1 LTKAASDHILYITVR
16 AKGKQMKR
24 FLIDTASN
32 TMTAACIAGV
42 LLCGA
47 ATQAKAGPSEHEL
60 KNMLKAVVIGAVVKE
75 VFYNGERGRG
85 LGAANPYGSEYNPI
99 NERHRPGYA
108 AGANDPRVVCGTK
121 VIRHQNYAEQV
132 KVNCFG
138 QVLSTR
144 IIRR

>member
-1 LTKAASDHILYITVR
+1 M
-16 AKGKQMKR
+16 KQ
-24 FLIDTASN
+24 FLINSTSN
-32 TMTAACIAGV
+32 LMSAAVIAGG
-42 LLCGA
+42 LA
-47 ATQAKAGPSEHEL
+47 IAPAPAEANDEL
-60 KNMLKAVVIGAVVKE
+60 ENMLTAVIVGAIVKE
-75 VFYNGERGRG
+75 VLYDGERGEG
-85 LGAANPYGSEYNPI
+85 LGAMNPYGSEHNPI

-121 VIRHQNYAEQV
+121 VIRHKNYAEQV

>member
-1 LTKAASDHILYITVR
+1 MMPAPAEANDEVKNILTAVIV
-16 AKGKQMKR
+16 
-24 FLIDTASN
+24 
-32 TMTAACIAGV
+32 
-42 LLCGA
+42 GA
-47 ATQAKAGPSEHEL
+47 
-60 KNMLKAVVIGAVVKE
+60 IVKE
-75 VFYNGERGRG
+75 VLYDDERGEG

-108 AGANDPRVVCGTK
+108 SGANDPRRVCGTK
-121 VIRHQNYAEQV
+121 VIRHGNYAEQV

>member
-1 LTKAASDHILYITVR
+1 MNIKQHAINATSTALSVITLVGGISM
-16 AKGKQMKR
+16 AQP
-24 FLIDTASN
+24 
-32 TMTAACIAGV
+32 
-42 LLCGA
+42 
-47 ATQAKAGPSEHEL
+47 AKANAEL
-60 KNMLKAVVIGAVVKE
+60 ENMLTAVIVGAIVKE
-75 VFYNGERGRG
+75 VLYDGERGEG
-85 LGAANPYGSEYNPI
+85 LGAMNPYGTEHNPI

-121 VIRHQNYAEQV
+121 VIRHKNYAEQV

>member
-1 LTKAASDHILYITVR
+1 MA
-16 AKGKQMKR
+16 QP
-24 FLIDTASN
+24 
-32 TMTAACIAGV
+32 
-42 LLCGA
+42 
-47 ATQAKAGPSEHEL
+47 AKANAEL
-60 KNMLKAVVIGAVVKE
+60 ENMLTAVIVGAIVKE
-75 VFYNGERGRG
+75 VLYDGERGEG
-85 LGAANPYGSEYNPI
+85 LGAMNPYGTEHNPI

-121 VIRHQNYAEQV
+121 VIRHNNYAEQV

>member
-1 LTKAASDHILYITVR
+1 MS
-16 AKGKQMKR
+16 
-24 FLIDTASN
+24 
-32 TMTAACIAGV
+32 AACVAGL
-42 LLCGA
+42 LLCA
-47 ATQAKAGPSEHEL
+47 AAPAKAGPTEHEV
-60 KNMLKAVVIGAVVKE
+60 KNMLQAVVIGAIVKE

-85 LGAANPYGSEYNPI
+85 LGAANPWGSEYNPI

-121 VIRHQNYAEQV
+121 VIRHKNYAEQV